1 MTWRGYAKGGRR
13 PPDTSATLSRQ
24 GSAPHR
30 DFNALPIQS
39 DSIIPRHTD
48 SYAASLRNAVFEP
61 RRARAASQHPPC
73 ADSRGTAGQ
82 FTPQD
87 TSRSSRILVRWLVT
101 SGLCSR
107 TRVFDNLSW
116 LEMTDSTESH
126 VALCS
131 PVLPEWAGSPGQ
143 SGTSM
148 SVLAGPARWPGA
160 LTAGDAPDSAN
171 APSTICLAALVAPR
185 HWARR

>member
-1 MTWRGYAKGGRR
+1 M
-13 PPDTSATLSRQ
+13 
-24 GSAPHR
+24 
-30 DFNALPIQS
+30 
-39 DSIIPRHTD
+39 
-48 SYAASLRNAVFEP
+48 FEP

-101 SGLCSR
+101 SGLRSR
-107 TRVFDNLSW
+107 TRVFDNLSR

-131 PVLPEWAGSPGQ
+131 PVLPEWARFSRPIRDKDERPRRASKVARRTDGRRCTRLGERSQHHLPGGSCCTKTLGA
-143 SGTSM
+143 SM
-148 SVLAGPARWPGA
+148 SR
-160 LTAGDAPDSAN
+160 
-171 APSTICLAALVAPR
+171 
-185 HWARR
+185 ARRGVPCLEHTRSISLRSRPESSASRRRAWLEHPETRRDIPASCS